1 MVIEPNPEPP
11 RDPWFTDRSVS
22 PHAASE
28 HLMPVSVRLGEPA
41 KPKRKLIPRSLL
53 VLLGIVIAAWVA
65 GLFGAVIGSQIAE
78 RRAAPPRKPS
88 SLGITSAPAR
98 DEPFGVIDVAAVA
111 DEVGS
116 TVVAIQRVI
125 DDGAV
130 TGESAGT
137 GVIVTSDGEI
147 VTNAHVVENA
157 ETVNVRL
164 PGESEP
170 RVGAVIAV
178 DPANDLALV
187 RIDVDD
193 LDVATFADPGDVQVG
208 DQVVAIGYAL
218 DLDGDPTV
226 TVGVVSALDRTLSTR
241 DGALNGLIQTDAAI
255 SSGNSGGPLVNAAGH
270 VVGINTAVAFSDVDT
285 AANNV
290 GFAISVRELLPEMAA
305 LREVANGT
313 PLTEGY
319 LGVGLERRH
328 DGGQG
333 AVITQVELDSPAADA
348 GLRSGDVVIAV
359 DDRAIVGDDD
369 LIGTIR
375 DLDPGTQV
383 SVTVM
388 RDNDELKVKVTLV
401 QRAGN

>member
-1 MVIEPNPEPP
+1 
-11 RDPWFTDRSVS
+11 
-22 PHAASE
+22 
-28 HLMPVSVRLGEPA
+28 MPVSVRLGAPA
-41 KPKRKLIPRSLL
+41 RRKRKLLNRSLFILIGL
-53 VLLGIVIAAWVA
+53 VTAAWAA
-65 GLFGAVIGSQIAE
+65 GLFGAIVGSQIAE

-88 SLGITSAPAR
+88 SLGITAAPPR
-98 DEPFGVIDVAAVA
+98 SDPFGVIDVAAVA
-111 DEVGS
+111 SEVGS
-116 TVVAIQRVI
+116 TVVAIQRII
-125 DDGAV
+125 DDGGV

-137 GVIVTSDGEI
+137 GVIVTADGEI
-147 VTNAHVVENA
+147 VTNAHVVEDA
-157 ETVNVRL
+157 LTVNVRL
-164 PGESEP
+164 PGETEP
-170 RVGAVIAV
+170 RVGAVIAT

-187 RIDVDD
+187 RIDVDG
-193 LDVATFADPGDVQVG
+193 LDVATFADPADVQVG

-333 AVITQVELDSPAADA
+333 AVITQVERDSPAADA
-348 GLRSGDVVIAV
+348 GLRNGDIVVAV
-359 DDRAIVGDDD
+359 EGRVIVGDDD

-375 DLDPGTQV
+375 DLEPGNEVDISVMRGADQLD
-383 SVTVM
+383 VTV
-388 RDNDELKVKVTLV
+388 VLV
-401 QRAGN
+401 QRAAN